1 MKKTRI
7 EATIPVSIFKEGDYF
22 VAHTPVLD
30 ISTSAKTFAE
40 VKRRFHEAVDIFF
53 EELSKKGTLNDV
65 LEELGWT
72 KIKKQWVP
80 PAEIAHQ
87 PEKICVT
94 A

>member
-1 MKKTRI
+1 M
-7 EATIPVSIFKEGDYF
+7 
-22 VAHTPVLD
+22 
-30 ISTSAKTFAE
+30 
-40 VKRRFHEAVDIFF
+40 DIFF